1 MTNESLQPPNPS
13 RQRAHREYT
22 GLFRIAERHA
32 DTTDR
37 RARSGNAHMVEPHEA
52 VRIVAALAGGA
63 LIPEPGEPA
72 IDEDDLMAALTLMP
86 KVRLDLDE
94 LEALLLLVAHQRG
107 FTWQRIAF
115 GLGLGSAQAARQRY
129 ERLVRRTAEG

>member
-1 MTNESLQPPNPS
+1 MTNGSLQPPNPS
-13 RQRAHREYT
+13 RERAHRQYA

-32 DTTDR
+32 DTAER
-37 RARSGNAHMVEPHEA
+37 RARSSNAHMVEPHEA
-52 VRIVAALAGGA
+52 VRIVAALAGGTFS
-63 LIPEPGEPA
+63 PEPGEPD

-94 LEALLLLVAHQRG
+94 LEALLLLAAHRRG

-129 ERLVRRTAEG
+129 ERLVRRTG